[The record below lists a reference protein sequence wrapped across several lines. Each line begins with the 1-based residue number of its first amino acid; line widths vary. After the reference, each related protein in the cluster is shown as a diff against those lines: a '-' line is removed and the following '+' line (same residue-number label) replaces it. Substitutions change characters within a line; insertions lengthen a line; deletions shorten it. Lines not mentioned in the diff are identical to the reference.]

1 MLTVYFTIMHVGCND
16 DNCVACDDADT
27 CNRCD
32 TGYFLETTGNTC
44 QGTCMRQNTYYLCV
58 V

>member
-1 MLTVYFTIMHVGCND
+1 MHVGCND

-27 CNRCD
+27 CSRCD

-44 QGTCMRQNTYYLCV
+44 QGMRQNSSILTMFKQSKR
-58 V
+58 